1 MLTPQMATSTRL
13 RDAVLRQGPS
23 PGAIAALV
31 LLLFGGA
38 AALAMN
44 PARDAYGIMGDE
56 STYVAMALS
65 LANEGDF
72 RFDRRDL
79 QRFYAIYGF
88 GPEGIFL
95 KKGAPLRLAF
105 RSSFPF
111 VAIERAPE
119 RAGERLY
126 FGKAFI
132 YGIVAAP
139 FVALAS
145 ANGLFLMN
153 VALLALVVWLGYLY
167 LAARGS
173 PRAAIIYTVAFFGAS
188 CAVVYTAWLTPEILN
203 LALVFV
209 AYFCWLYKEAAPQ
222 QTNRW
227 VGWLW
232 TPRSDFVA
240 LVLLALATY
249 SKPPNGLLF
258 VPIVVSLFVRR
269 RWWLGFAAGA
279 CFVVALAAS
288 FGFTAVVTGDPNY
301 QGGERNTFYGTFP
314 FQTRQLTFETA
325 GGVEM
330 ATNDFENDESF
341 ERTLFWPRFRAN
353 AWYFVSGRHF
363 GFLPYFFPGVV
374 AIALYLW
381 RPRDGTVWQAAIAGA
396 VAATA
401 LWFVVKLPFS
411 WSGGGGPVGNRYFL
425 SIYPAIFFLLP
436 PLRSAWPSIVALA
449 GGVLFIGHILVQ
461 PVFAAKH
468 PWVTSQ
474 RGLLRMLP
482 VELTMP
488 DDLPVRLRLD
498 RARLSY
504 GDPQMLLYLVD
515 ENAFNPEPAGV
526 WIAGRARADVV
537 VRSEAVGDVQVRLV
551 SPVAND
557 VVIDAGR
564 ANVRVHLEPDV
575 PASVRVP
582 AKWVQARFGSAAC
595 LLSVTTSEG
604 FVPRL
609 SDPASS
615 DSRFLGVLLNFTVG
629 AAPHAE

>member
-1 MLTPQMATSTRL
+1 MLTPQMLTR
-13 RDAVLRQGPS
+13 RPS

-38 AALAMN
+38 ASLAMD

-56 STYVAMALS
+56 ATYVGMALS
-65 LANEGDF
+65 AAGEGDF

-79 QRFYAIYGF
+79 QRFYAIYGS

-95 KKGAPLRLAF
+95 KKGAPLRPAL

-111 VAIERAPE
+111 VVLERAPD

-139 FVALAS
+139 FALFAGVQ
-145 ANGLFLMN
+145 GLFLMN
-153 VALLALVVWLGYLY
+153 VALLAAVVWLGYVY

-173 PRAAIIYTVAFFGAS
+173 PVASVIFTLAFFVAS
-188 CAVVYTAWLTPEILN
+188 CAIVYSVWLTPEILN
-203 LALVFV
+203 LSLVFV
-209 AYFCWLYKEAAPQ
+209 AYFCWLYKEAAPARGG
-222 QTNRW
+222 RW
-227 VGWLW
+227 IAWLW
-232 TPRSDFVA
+232 TARSDFVA
-240 LVLLALATY
+240 LLLIAVATY

-258 VPIVVSLFVRR
+258 LPIVVSFWTRR
-269 RWWLGFAAGA
+269 RFVLGTVAGA
-279 CFVVALAAS
+279 WFLVALAGS
-288 FGFTAVVTGDPNY
+288 FGLTAVITGDPNY
-301 QGGERNTFYGTFP
+301 QGGERSTFYGTFP
-314 FQTRQLTFETA
+314 FQSRQLTYESA
-325 GGVEM
+325 GRVTM

-341 ERTLFWPRFRAN
+341 DRTLFWPRFRAN
-353 AWYFVSGRHF
+353 SWYFVMGRHF

-374 AIALYLW
+374 AIALFVW
-381 RPRDGTVWQAAIAGA
+381 RWREGTKLQAAIALA

-401 LWFVVKLPFS
+401 LWFVIKLPFS

-436 PLRSAWPSIVALA
+436 ALRSVVPALVALA
-449 GGVLFIGHILVQ
+449 GSVLFIGHIVVQ

-474 RGLLRMLP
+474 RGALRLLP

-498 RARLSY
+498 RARLNY
-504 GDPQMLLYLVD
+504 GEPPVLLYLVD
-515 ENAFNPEPAGV
+515 ENAFNPEPDGI
-526 WIAGRARADVV
+526 WIAGDARADIL
-537 VRSEAVGDVQVRLV
+537 VRSDRFENLNVRLL
-551 SPVAND
+551 SPIANE
-557 VVIDAGR
+557 VVIGAGR
-564 ANVRVHLEPDV
+564 GSQTVRLEPGVPANVRV
-575 PASVRVP
+575 S
-582 AKWVQARFGSAAC
+582 AKWIQARAGSAAC
-595 LLSVTTSEG
+595 LLSVSAADG

-609 SDPASS
+609 NDPASG
-615 DSRFLGVLLNFTVG
+615 DSRYLGVLLNFTVG
-629 AAPHAE
+629 PPPQSE

>member
-1 MLTPQMATSTRL
+1 MLTPQMPTR
-13 RDAVLRQGPS
+13 RPS
-23 PGAIAALV
+23 PGAIAALL

-38 AALAMN
+38 ASLAMN
-44 PARDAYGIMGDE
+44 PARDAFGIMGDE

-79 QRFYAIYGF
+79 QRFYAIYGV

-111 VAIERAPE
+111 VALEHVPDRAL
-119 RAGERLY
+119 ERLY
-126 FGKAFI
+126 YGKAFI

-139 FVALAS
+139 FVLFAS

-153 VALLALVVWLGYLY
+153 VALLAVVVWLGYLY

-173 PRAAIIYTVAFFGAS
+173 PAAALIGTIAFFATS
-188 CAVVYTAWLTPEILN
+188 CAIVYVAWLTPEILN

-209 AYFCWLYKEAAPQ
+209 AYFCWLYKEVAPPRQ
-222 QTNRW
+222 GRW

-232 TPRSDFVA
+232 TWRSDVIA
-240 LVLLALATY
+240 LVLLGLATY

-258 VPIVVSLFVRR
+258 IPIVVLLWTRKRWLPGTAAGLCFVAA
-269 RWWLGFAAGA
+269 LAGGFA
-279 CFVVALAAS
+279 L
-288 FGFTAVVTGDPNY
+288 TAVVTGDPNY

-314 FQTRQLTFETA
+314 FQSRQLTFETA

-341 ERTLFWPRFRAN
+341 ERAVFWPRFRAN
-353 AWYFVSGRHF
+353 LWYFVVGRHF

-381 RPRDGTVWQAAIAGA
+381 RRREGTVWQAAIAAA

-401 LWFVVKLPFS
+401 LWFVIKVPFS

-436 PLRSAWPSIVALA
+436 PLRSAVPSIVALA
-449 GGVLFIGHILVQ
+449 GGVLFIGHIIVQ

-468 PWVTSQ
+468 SWITSQ
-474 RGLLRMLP
+474 RGALRLLP

-498 RARLSY
+498 RARLNY
-504 GDPQMLLYLVD
+504 GDPPMLLYLVD
-515 ENAFNPEPAGV
+515 ENAFNPEPDGI
-526 WIAGRARADVV
+526 WIKGRARADVL
-537 VRSEAVGDVQVRLV
+537 VRSEALGDLQVRLV
-551 SPVAND
+551 SPVANE
-557 VVIDAGR
+557 VVLDAGG
-564 ANVRVHLEPDV
+564 ASVRVHLEADV

-582 AKWVQARFGSAAC
+582 AKWVQSRVGSAAC
-595 LLSVTTSEG
+595 LLSVSTSDG